1 MTYEYLRQRS
11 IPYCEVITQADV
23 MHVKTKAHR
32 SGELKDSDYNVTA
45 RRLHNTCMHSVISR
59 ATTGGKCTEKDAEA

>member
-1 MTYEYLRQRS
+1 
-11 IPYCEVITQADV
+11 